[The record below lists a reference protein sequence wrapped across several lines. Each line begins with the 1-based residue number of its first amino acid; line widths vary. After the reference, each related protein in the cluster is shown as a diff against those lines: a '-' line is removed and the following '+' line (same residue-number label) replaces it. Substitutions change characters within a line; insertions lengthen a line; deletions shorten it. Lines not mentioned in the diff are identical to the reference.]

1 VFIVHICNVH
11 IFHSFIHAQW
21 QLEGSFKAHEDYLLK
36 CLISPDMAT
45 LATTSADHSIKLWK
59 LRQGGVSGSNPGPD
73 EGGVPMTQH
82 GGGDKD
88 KDKDKDMPLVKSL
101 THHQRWVWDAVFSAD
116 SSYMVSA
123 SSDQSAKLW
132 DLRSGDVIRN
142 YLGHNLAVTCV
153 ALNDSNFE

>member
-1 VFIVHICNVH
+1 MHNPSNYSDCILVWV
-11 IFHSFIHAQW
+11 QW
-21 QLEGSFKAHEDYLLK
+21 QMEGSFTAHEDYLLK

-45 LATTSADHSIKLWK
+45 LATTSADHSIKLWE
-59 LRQGGVSGSNPGPD
+59 LRQGGVSGNNTGGPD
-73 EGGVPMTQH
+73 EGGAVLTPGTDHSTNQKREE
-82 GGGDKD
+82 DKTI
-88 KDKDKDMPLVKSL
+88 PLVKCL
-101 THHQRWVWDAVFSAD
+101 AHHQRWVWDAVFSAD

>member
-1 VFIVHICNVH
+1 
-11 IFHSFIHAQW
+11 
-21 QLEGSFKAHEDYLLK
+21 
-36 CLISPDMAT
+36 MAT

-59 LRQGGVSGSNPGPD
+59 LRSGGSNAGTPD
-73 EGGVPMTQH
+73 EGEATLTAGS
-82 GGGDKD
+82 DKGMD
-88 KDKDKDMPLVKSL
+88 KTIPLVKSL
-101 THHQRWVWDAVFSAD
+101 AHHQRWVWDAVFSDD

-153 ALNDSNFE
+153 ALNDSNF